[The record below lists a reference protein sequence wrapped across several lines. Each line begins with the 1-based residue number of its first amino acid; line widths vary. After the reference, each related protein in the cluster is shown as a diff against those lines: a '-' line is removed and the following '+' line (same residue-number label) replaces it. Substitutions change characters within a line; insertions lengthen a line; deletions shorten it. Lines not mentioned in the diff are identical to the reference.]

1 LSASEAILLPI
12 FKEEAVLPT
21 RLFVAFNEFIEEY
34 VPEHPVA
41 IQKVREAYDNL
52 LEYIPPGYLISVRQ
66 LKSESEAGYRPP
78 TMSVPFYD
86 ILTKP
91 GEAILDFVGP
101 FFHKETKEAGL
112 FVELRKQ
119 LLENENDASGITNA
133 DRVLGR
139 KDVVGVD
146 QYEAETPELIRLY
159 LRHTPFY
166 EFFNTQ
172 IQWSIPDAVR
182 PEHIL
187 MIASTGSGKTQYIQ
201 QDIFTQLSRPN
212 PPGMVVI
219 DSQNQ
224 MIPKL
229 ERLEAARDR
238 IVIIDPFDEEPPAL
252 NMFIAPKR
260 NYDANLKEAIENETL
275 QQFAWIFSALDQE
288 LTGRMTTLF
297 TFTSRILLAM
307 APHSNMMTLLD
318 LLRIEKPAQ
327 LKASQFWP
335 LIERAD
341 DQSRYFF
348 DERFCTADYNK
359 TKAGVADRLLGI
371 MRVPAFNRMFMATD
385 NRLDLY
391 SELAQ
396 RKLIVFNTQKRKL
409 GPDASAVLGRYAIAM
424 YIRSA
429 FEREADRAPPPAFL
443 YIDEASEYFGKRDS
457 SDTLFTQLRKYNCGT
472 FVAFQD
478 VSQLQQ
484 QTGTLIANT
493 ATKLAARVSPADAS
507 VLSSAM
513 RTSAEHLLG
522 IQKRPGVFQFAA
534 FIKDIMPHALT
545 VTFPYGVVENALQ
558 LTNEE
563 HHDLR
568 IRNRERLKAR
578 PRTQEIQSETKPSYT
593 EMPKQRGGHFKE
605 VPPSQP
611 ADASTGADQTS
622 KNIPQQP
629 EKATKRELSDL
640 SNSELMV
647 TVSRPL
653 ETLLETTFGA
663 QGLGLH
669 QKVKSVEDK
678 FPFHILRQA
687 YFIARIRNNV
697 LHNQKFVLHP
707 RARSKFLECAKKIGD
722 HFALTYEPETL
733 PQESMRPPKHG
744 KRRTPREHPKPQ
756 DRELPDG
763 RRAKGTAA
771 PEPVI
776 KPGKSWD

>member
-1 LSASEAILLPI
+1 MSLAEIAVERLMNYCRYHNGGRFAPFTFFLGVDNVCTQVEHHSVTEDILVESFWQILQHLPDNYFCSFEELRAQHEDFGRKFRLNCPTIPLHAALDNCGLTTTDFALPI
-12 FKEEAVLPT
+12 
-21 RLFVAFNEFIEEY
+21 LFDEKLVA
-34 VPEHPVA
+34 
-41 IQKVREAYDNL
+41 DGL
-52 LEYIPPGYLISVRQ
+52 LAEWRR
-66 LKSESEAGYRPP
+66 K
-78 TMSVPFYD
+78 
-86 ILTKP
+86 
-91 GEAILDFVGP
+91 
-101 FFHKETKEAGL
+101 L
-112 FVELRKQ
+112 F
-119 LLENENDASGITNA
+119 ENEAHMNGLS
-133 DRVLGR
+133 VYGR
-139 KDVVGVD
+139 RHKAVPAPQERDEPPD
-146 QYEAETPELIRLY
+146 KLCYLY
-159 LRHTPFY
+159 FHDTPFLDL
-166 EFFNTQ
+166 FNAQ
-172 IQWSIPDAVR
+172 IPWSIPDAVR

-201 QDIFTQLSRPN
+201 QDIFAQLSLPD

-318 LLRIEKPAQ
+318 FLRIEKPAQ
-327 LKASQFWP
+327 LKASHFWP
-335 LIERAD
+335 FIERAD
-341 DQSRYFF
+341 EQSRYFF
-348 DERFCTADYNK
+348 DERFCTTDYNK

-424 YIRSA
+424 YIRTA

-513 RTSAEHLLG
+513 RTSADHLLS

-534 FIKDIMPHALT
+534 FIKDIMSHAMT
-545 VTFPYGVVENALQ
+545 VTFPYGAVENAPQ

-563 HHDLR
+563 HRALR
-568 IRNRERLKAR
+568 IGNRERL
-578 PRTQEIQSETKPSYT
+578 
-593 EMPKQRGGHFKE
+593 
-605 VPPSQP
+605 
-611 ADASTGADQTS
+611 
-622 KNIPQQP
+622 
-629 EKATKRELSDL
+629 
-640 SNSELMV
+640 
-647 TVSRPL
+647 
-653 ETLLETTFGA
+653 
-663 QGLGLH
+663 
-669 QKVKSVEDK
+669 
-678 FPFHILRQA
+678 
-687 YFIARIRNNV
+687 
-697 LHNQKFVLHP
+697 
-707 RARSKFLECAKKIGD
+707 
-722 HFALTYEPETL
+722 
-733 PQESMRPPKHG
+733 
-744 KRRTPREHPKPQ
+744 
-756 DRELPDG
+756 
-763 RRAKGTAA
+763 RAKLILPRVTEEEDPFAEYGHDYEQQDHEHFDRCYKEAMAEKNAGISEEQPKGNATS
-771 PEPVI
+771 EPLI
-776 KPGKSWD
+776 KPGKNWD